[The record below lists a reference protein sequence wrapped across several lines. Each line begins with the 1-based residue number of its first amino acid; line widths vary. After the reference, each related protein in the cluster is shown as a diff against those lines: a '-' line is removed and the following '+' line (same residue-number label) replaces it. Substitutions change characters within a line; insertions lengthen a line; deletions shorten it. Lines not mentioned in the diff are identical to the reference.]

1 MHPRPMFIEFTI
13 KNFGPFKN
21 KTTFSMESTP
31 LDGNEGNLLDSPLK
45 EPLLGAAVIFGANA
59 SGKSYILKAMEVLQL
74 MVRAPMNPNIT
85 YPWYQPFRASKDTLA
100 APTELSIAFTVGDI
114 RYDYSIS
121 FDRNHVVSE
130 SLYRFPNGRKA
141 LVFLRNGQNFQFGRT
156 TMRGLKS
163 SSLLTSPSSSFLSV
177 AAQYNNEACM
187 AAHMGIVNDIIILG
201 GNLSSMLNK
210 VIEHINTNPESKKHM
225 MKAMRIAD
233 MGICDIS
240 GTVKTRK
247 AEELINQIPQQV
259 IGLMMATGNTEV
271 AETSLYL
278 EHDFKDSDV
287 DRGMLRFP
295 FEIESNG
302 TMQLFCLM
310 GPVIDA
316 LEQGYAVM
324 IDEFGTFLHSD
335 IAKWLIRQFRRAS
348 NPNRAQLI
356 VNTQDQSLL
365 SLELLRRD
373 QVWFTQKD
381 MDTGSSELY
390 SLSDFNGVRADID
403 LQKSYSIDKFGA
415 KPFISNED
423 VMI

>member
-1 MHPRPMFIEFTI
+1 MFIEFTI